1 VHRRSCVTTNDRHPG
16 TNLPTCDDTCDHVR
30 VRDREALYDIWRVA
44 LKQER
49 RPIRW
54 IPAFTALILASR
66 RRDAWHGGAEPRS
79 RNVLPQNRKAFPL
92 RLSCTALKGIQP

>member
-1 VHRRSCVTTNDRHPG
+1 
-16 TNLPTCDDTCDHVR
+16 
-30 VRDREALYDIWRVA
+30 

-66 RRDAWHGGAEPRS
+66 RRDAWHGGEAEGEDSFPHTDGEHLAANRIFLAALTSRS
-79 RNVLPQNRKAFPL
+79 
-92 RLSCTALKGIQP
+92 